1 VVLAAAYL
9 TLWHAPAEAGDL
21 TVDGGLTVN
30 SNLVVKGTT
39 DFSGGAVSN
48 ATYHGDGYS
57 LTNLNVT
64 PPVTNTTTEVLGDA
78 LKVGRGY
85 DGSLWYW
92 LNLLGANGFELVFGN
107 TNTGLTWNTT
117 SGMLVGQWEISNDAD
132 AGQEIVNYQTM
143 ANYVGE
149 SGMPTLAEV
158 LAVGRAADATGTI
171 LDSGGA
177 TVSLDL
183 NNRCLLDGSGNT
195 TADWGYRSLY
205 DGMGNTSVE
214 WDTRYL
220 YDSSWNSSVDWGY
233 RYLYDSMGNTSVE
246 WDAQTLRD
254 DSGIW
259 TSEGTATSGE
269 QIVNYQT
276 MTSYIT
282 DRTTAGD
289 LDLSAYAGDN
299 IDYSNGQFH
308 AAGADGDD
316 LGNHTATAD
325 LNMAGQNVMN
335 VGDLMASGNLY
346 GNGSTLTGID
356 PPVTNTTTTAFAQ
369 GVDIAGQLTVGTGNT
384 SLASNATIAGGL
396 NNTIG
401 GNAVAAVIPGGED
414 NTANGSHSFAA
425 GEQATAE
432 HDNTFVWS
440 DGTATSSTNTRQ
452 FTVHASN
459 GIRLLGGPTQ
469 IAWIVPQGDLS
480 MGSFTNG
487 PSL

>member
-1 VVLAAAYL
+1 VVLAAACL

-21 TVDGGLTVN
+21 TVDGNLTVN
-30 SNLVVKGTT
+30 SNLVVKGTA

-48 ATYHGDGYS
+48 ATFHGDGHS

-64 PPVTNTTTEVLGDA
+64 PPVTNTTTEVLAEA
-78 LKVGRGY
+78 LKVGKGH

-92 LNLLGANGFELVFGN
+92 LNLLGTAGFELAYGN
-107 TNTGLTWNTT
+107 MNTGLTWNTT
-117 SGMLVGQWEISNDAD
+117 SGMLVGRWEVSNTAD
-132 AGQEIVNYQTM
+132 AGEEIVNYQTM
-143 ANYVGE
+143 ADYMAGVAV
-149 SGMPTLAEV
+149 PTLAEI

-177 TVSLDL
+177 IASLGL
-183 NNRCLLDGSGNT
+183 NYRSLYDSMGNTSVDWDYRFLYDSSWTSSVDWDYRFLYDSNWYSSVDWGNRC
-195 TADWGYRSLY
+195 LY
-205 DGMGNTSVE
+205 DGMGNTSV
-214 WDTRYL
+214 D
-220 YDSSWNSSVDWGY
+220 WN
-233 RYLYDSMGNTSVE
+233 
-246 WDAQTLRD
+246 AQTLKD
-254 DSGIW
+254 DSGVW
-259 TSEGTATSGE
+259 TSEGTATGGE

-276 MTSYIT
+276 MASYVADQATS
-282 DRTTAGD
+282 GD

-325 LNMAGQNVMN
+325 LNMAGQNVTD
-335 VGDLMASGNLY
+335 VGDLVASGNLY
-346 GNGSTLTGID
+346 GDGSTLTGID
-356 PPVTNTTTTAFAQ
+356 PPTTNTTTTAFAQ
-369 GVDIAGQLTVGTGNT
+369 AVDIAGRLTVGAGNT
-384 SLASNATIAGGL
+384 NLASNATIAGGL

-401 GNAVAAVIPGGED
+401 GNAIAAVIPGGED